1 MPGVVLGTLLL
12 VSALVV
18 GDVGLGAALL
28 VAGGTYVAAVIAA
41 GDRIDASAPLVAV
54 LLLLCGELAAWSLD
68 ERWEIRTDAALV
80 WRRAGAIA
88 ALALA
93 GLAAATLLVALSAVP
108 ASHGLGWT
116 VLGAA
121 AAIGAA
127 GTGIWVTRR

>member
-28 VAGGTYVAAVIAA
+28 VAGGTYVAAVTAA

-80 WRRAGAIA
+80 WRRAGAVA